1 MPIASLHF
9 TEVGPFEDISFD
21 FDNQVNVFTG
31 PNNSGKSTV
40 LWVLGELLAFPFSLN
55 SRLLRSD
62 ETEWTVTF
70 QNSAGAMQEL
80 EGSFPS
86 DFRTTSDLIDAM
98 GYTCFI
104 PAQRQATGLR
114 PKGPSV
120 GEDIESRLDQEVE
133 HLLRER
139 PTLSS
144 LIGVEEIRRRMRASR
159 GELSPHLQKRGQ
171 LLLSGGSS
179 VSDEPVLQKI
189 VDLDYASLRTN
200 NQEIKEAIHKVFSLA
215 TEITQG
221 FPMSFEGIVQDS
233 MEGNL
238 YLKLGTPHG
247 TMPLDVLS
255 QGTQSL
261 IQCLARFVLGYAE
274 FYEFPQ
280 DLQEKP
286 GVLIID
292 EIDAH
297 LHPSW
302 QRRII
307 PTLTKHFPNIQIICS
322 THSPLLLA
330 GQREGQVQ
338 LLRFDSDGQV
348 SVSTNSEDIVG
359 WSADEILRDFLE
371 VPNPTD
377 WETVR
382 NLERLNELR
391 SKVALTSDESK
402 EMETLQAIISRDLLS
417 GPVSGL
423 LDRFAEEIRQGRGEN

>member
-1 MPIASLHF
+1 MPITSLHF
-9 TEVGPFEDISFD
+9 TELGPFEDISFD

-40 LWVLGELLAFPFSLN
+40 LWALGELLVFPFTLP
-55 SRLLRSD
+55 SRLMRVD
-62 ETEWTVTF
+62 EPEWNVTF
-70 QNSAGAMQEL
+70 RNSAGNMREMK
-80 EGSFPS
+80 GIFPS
-86 DFRTTSDLIDAM
+86 DIDNTSGLMDDM
-98 GYTCFI
+98 GFTCFI
-104 PAQRQATGLR
+104 PAQRQATGFR

-120 GEDIESRLDQEVE
+120 GEDFESRVAQEVE
-133 HLLRER
+133 QLLRER
-139 PTLSS
+139 PALSA
-144 LIGVEEIRRRMRASR
+144 LVGAEEARRLMRAGR
-159 GELSPHLQKRGQ
+159 RELSPPLQKRGQ
-171 LLLSGGSS
+171 LLISDTSS

-200 NQEIKEAIHKVFSLA
+200 NQGIKEAIRKVFSLA

-233 MEGNL
+233 KEGNL
-238 YLKLGTPHG
+238 YLSLETPHG
-247 TMPLDVLS
+247 AMSLDVLS

-274 FYEFPQ
+274 FYEFPR
-280 DLQEKP
+280 DLQDKP

-297 LHPSW
+297 LHPTW

-338 LLRFDSDGQV
+338 LLRCDSDGGV
-348 SVSTNSEDIVG
+348 SVSTNGEDIVG

-391 SKVALTSDESK
+391 SKVTLTPAESNQ
-402 EMETLQAIISRDLLS
+402 MENLRAIISRDLLS

-423 LDRFAEEIRQGRGEN
+423 LDRFTEEIRQGRGEN